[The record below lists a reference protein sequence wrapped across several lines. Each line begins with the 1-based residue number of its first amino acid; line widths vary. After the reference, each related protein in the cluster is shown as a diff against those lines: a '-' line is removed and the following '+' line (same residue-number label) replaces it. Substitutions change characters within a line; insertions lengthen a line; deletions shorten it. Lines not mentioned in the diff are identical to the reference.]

1 MEDIQAP
8 PTIYSLIAVL
18 LMCVLAII
26 GPSTFIVRWILAPID
41 RAAKFRKAPARFSIG
56 DFLCLFLAIQIP
68 LAVIYRF
75 VDSDE
80 SQFYW
85 LFTIATW
92 IVGPVMWVTG
102 ARTLSKAGI
111 EASGERFVFL
121 GLIMPIVYY
130 GLLPF
135 TILGIRIAMML
146 CGAQSI
152 SQSAFSVFAA
162 WGALAVLLA
171 LSAMFTARMVRQL
184 QFDSPAM
191 SEVTGNLDDSQRVIA
206 GV

>member
-1 MEDIQAP
+1 MEDIHAP
-8 PTIYSLIAVL
+8 PAIYSLIAGL

-56 DFLCLFLAIQIP
+56 DFFCLFLAIQIP
-68 LAVIYRF
+68 LAIIYRF

-111 EASGERFVFL
+111 ESSGQRFVFL

-135 TILGIRIAMML
+135 TILGIRIAFIL
-146 CGAQSI
+146 CGAENL
-152 SQSAFSVFAA
+152 SQFTFSVFAT
-162 WGALAVLLA
+162 WGALAGLLA

-191 SEVTGNLDDSQRVIA
+191 IEVTGNAEDSQPVIA
-206 GV
+206 GT

>member
-1 MEDIQAP
+1 MEDIHAP
-8 PTIYSLIAVL
+8 PAIYSLIAGL

-41 RAAKFRKAPARFSIG
+41 QAAKFRKAPARFSIG
-56 DFLCLFLAIQIP
+56 DFFCLFLAIQIP

-75 VDSDE
+75 VVSDE

-111 EASGERFVFL
+111 EASGQRFVFL

-135 TILGIRIAMML
+135 TILGIRIALMI
-146 CGAQSI
+146 CGAESP
-152 SQSAFSVFAA
+152 SPFAYLMFA
-162 WGALAVLLA
+162 TWGALAGLLA

-191 SEVTGNLDDSQRVIA
+191 IEVTGNLEDSQRVVA
-206 GV
+206 SA

>member
-1 MEDIQAP
+1 MEDIHAP
-8 PTIYSLIAVL
+8 SQTCFLIAGM

-56 DFLCLFLAIQIP
+56 DFFCLFLAIQIP

-75 VDSDE
+75 VEADE
-80 SQFYW
+80 NQFYW

-92 IVGPVMWVTG
+92 IIGPVMWVTG
-102 ARTLSKAGI
+102 ARTLSKAGV
-111 EASGERFVFL
+111 EASGQRFVFL

-135 TILGIRIAMML
+135 TMLGIRISLML
-146 CGAQSI
+146 CGAENLWKF
-152 SQSAFSVFAA
+152 AFWMFTA
-162 WGALAVLLA
+162 WGTLAGLLA
-171 LSAMFTARMVRQL
+171 LCAMFTARIVRQL
-184 QFDSPAM
+184 RFNSAVPIDTQAH
-191 SEVTGNLDDSQRVIA
+191 A
-206 GV
+206 GESRSAILGA

>member
-1 MEDIQAP
+1 
-8 PTIYSLIAVL
+8 
-18 LMCVLAII
+18 
-26 GPSTFIVRWILAPID
+26 
-41 RAAKFRKAPARFSIG
+41 
-56 DFLCLFLAIQIP
+56 LFLAIQIP
-68 LAVIYRF
+68 LAIIYRF

-111 EASGERFVFL
+111 EASGQRFVFL

-135 TILGIRIAMML
+135 TILGIRIALML
-146 CGAQSI
+146 CGAESL
-152 SQSAFSVFAA
+152 SQFAFWMFAT
-162 WGALAVLLA
+162 WGALAGLLA
-171 LSAMFTARMVRQL
+171 LSAMFTARMMRQL
-184 QFDSPAM
+184 QFGLPLPIEIPTNVEESQPAIL
-191 SEVTGNLDDSQRVIA
+191 GA
-206 GV
+206 

>member
-1 MEDIQAP
+1 MEDIHAP
-8 PTIYSLIAVL
+8 SQIYALIAGL
-18 LMCVLAII
+18 LLCVLAII

-56 DFLCLFLAIQIP
+56 DFFCLFLAIQIP

-75 VDSDE
+75 VETDE
-80 SQFYW
+80 DQFYW

-111 EASGERFVFL
+111 EASGQRFVFL

-135 TILGIRIAMML
+135 TILGIRIALMI
-146 CGAQSI
+146 CGAESP
-152 SQSAFSVFAA
+152 SQFAFWMFAA
-162 WGALAVLLA
+162 WGALAGLLA
-171 LSAMFTARMVRQL
+171 LSAAFTARMVRHL
-184 QFDSPAM
+184 QIDSFAPIEVPGTVEPA
-191 SEVTGNLDDSQRVIA
+191 RPVISRA
-206 GV
+206 